1 MEISRLNMG
10 LYPLTKPQASQM
22 AIFLLQVAE
31 FSQQNT
37 MEYVFQGRPTF
48 PLLKGFKNKSCLTND

>member
-1 MEISRLNMG
+1 MG